1 MSARPLLRDRYS
13 FGNLEKVLELPDL
26 IAVQHESFNWLME
39 SGLKGIFSDISP
51 ITDVSE
57 TLSLELEFD
66 PKDIDLRPPP
76 KFTVDECKEKD
87 MTYSGPIFVRA
98 RFFECSYWRN
108 KRTNRFLRRF
118 PSYDGKRYLH
128 N

>member
-87 MTYSGPIFVRA
+87 MTYS
-98 RFFECSYWRN
+98 CLLYTS
-108 KRTNRFLRRF
+108 
-118 PSYDGKRYLH
+118 PSPRD
-128 N
+128 

>member
-13 FGNLEKVLELPDL
+13 FGDLEKVLELPDL

-66 PKDIDLRPPP
+66 PKVSAIKYTFQKGTND
-76 KFTVDECKEKD
+76 
-87 MTYSGPIFVRA
+87 
-98 RFFECSYWRN
+98 N
-108 KRTNRFLRRF
+108 KL
-118 PSYDGKRYLH
+118 GK
-128 N
+128 

>member
-76 KFTVDECKEKD
+76 KFTVLSLMRMNFLKKRIQLQKKRAL
-87 MTYSGPIFVRA
+87 MTGLENGLLCTLSPVTRIKSSRI
-98 RFFECSYWRN
+98 
-108 KRTNRFLRRF
+108 
-118 PSYDGKRYLH
+118 
-128 N
+128 